1 MVESICILVV
11 DDNPAMA
18 DTLADILEAEG
29 FKVHAANSGVEALK
43 FMAEQPVD
51 ILLTDVKMP
60 NMNGLELFQK
70 ARKLFPQLITIF
82 MTAYSADEL
91 IQQGMAEGVKIVLT
105 KPLEINFLLHLFSA
119 EQRIISEAHRMT
131 AAQSK

>member
-1 MVESICILVV
+1 M
-11 DDNPAMA
+11 
-18 DTLADILEAEG
+18 
-29 FKVHAANSGVEALK
+29 
-43 FMAEQPVD
+43 D

>member
-18 DTLADILEAEG
+18 DTLADILEVKG
-29 FKVHAANSGVEALK
+29 FIVHAAASGAEALEILR
-43 FMAEQPVD
+43 EQPVD

-91 IQQGMAEGVKIVLT
+91 IQQGMAEGV
-105 KPLEINFLLHLFSA
+105 
-119 EQRIISEAHRMT
+119 
-131 AAQSK
+131 

>member
-18 DTLADILEAEG
+18 ETL
-29 FKVHAANSGVEALK
+29 
-43 FMAEQPVD
+43 VD
-51 ILLTDVKMP
+51 ILLTDIKMP
-60 NMNGLELFQK
+60 NMNGLELYRDT
-70 ARKLFPQLITIF
+70 RKLYPRLITIF

-105 KPLEINFLLHLFSA
+105 KPVEINFLLSLLSA
-119 EQRIISEAHRMT
+119 EQRVISEAHRM
-131 AAQSK
+131 AAVQKE